1 MTVRRPYVV
10 IAQLVMVAAAWLAP
24 RLIRA
29 HGYWRVLLFSY
40 RLVEIAGSIVRK
52 GVYVGRENQDRGS
65 SQSRTSRATCFRR
78 SIITI
83 CPSPGS
89 A

>member
-40 RLVEIAGSIVRK
+40 SLADITGSIVRK
-52 GVYVGRENQDRGS
+52 VYVGRENQDRGS